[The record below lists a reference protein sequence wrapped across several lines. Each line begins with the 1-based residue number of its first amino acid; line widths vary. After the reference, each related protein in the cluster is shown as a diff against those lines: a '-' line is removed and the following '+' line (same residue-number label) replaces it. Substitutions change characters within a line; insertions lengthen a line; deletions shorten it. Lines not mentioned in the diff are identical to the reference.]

1 MISVKK
7 VLRLLCFWCVLA
19 GMVLALNHV
28 TLNRSSEGC
37 IQLSEFYKLDR
48 EQVDMLCIGSSHVYY
63 GINTCQLYDD
73 YGIASYLLASPGQP
87 VWISYYLLE
96 EALKTQHPRAVV
108 FDIGTLFRKEEDFG
122 SYSWETLI
130 SMKPSRTKWN
140 AIQAVNQYVECL
152 DAAGAFFSF
161 PYYHTRFL
169 SLTSEDFYHTKQA
182 RYNGYRPEFTAIS
195 ESELEKWEDAIE
207 EVSRRQELAAEE
219 ITGFLKAETAEGEEA
234 NEKGAEG
241 GGRQEVITE
250 RTEYYLRKMIQLC
263 QEQGI
268 YLLLVNSPFANQ
280 VEEKRVAGNY
290 IRAIAISYGVP
301 LLEGNY
307 LVDEMQIDF
316 EKDLLD
322 ASHLNY
328 YGSVKYTKYLAE
340 WMQEHCSLPDRRG
353 NADYWAWEEVSDSFW
368 EMKKDALG
376 VMVSLY

>member
-1 MISVKK
+1 MMVLVKI
-7 VLRLLCFWCVLA
+7 VFRMLCFWCVLG
-19 GMVLALNHV
+19 GMVLALNYV

-37 IQLSEFYKLDR
+37 IQLADFYKLD
-48 EQVDMLCIGSSHVYY
+48 EEEVDVLCIGSSHVYY

-96 EALKTQHPRAVV
+96 EALKTQKPRLVI

-130 SMKPSRTKWN
+130 SMKPSQTKWN
-140 AIQAVNQYVECL
+140 AIQAVNQYEECL

-169 SLTSEDFYHTKQA
+169 SLTSEDFYRSKLI

-195 ESELEKWEDAIE
+195 ESELAKWKDKIWTPEKDGEAPAEQTSTFADGE
-207 EVSRRQELAAEE
+207 EVL
-219 ITGFLKAETAEGEEA
+219 
-234 NEKGAEG
+234 
-241 GGRQEVITE
+241 TE
-250 RTEYYLRKMIQLC
+250 RTEQYLRKMIQLC
-263 QEQGI
+263 QDQGI
-268 YLLLVNSPFANQ
+268 SLLLVNSPYANQ

-290 IRAIAISYGVP
+290 IRVIADSYGVP

-307 LVDEMQIDF
+307 LVDEMEIDF

-328 YGSVKYTKYLAE
+328 FGSVKYTKYLAE
-340 WMQEHCSLPDRRG
+340 WMQEHCQLPDRRG
-353 NADYWAWEEVSDSFW
+353 NVDYWEWEEVSDLFW
-368 EMKKDALG
+368 EVKEEALAG
-376 VMVSLY
+376 ELSASFCVQAQSYAG